1 MKGRDRALH
10 RRAATPV
17 GEALNQSLIVMARK
31 LAMEASADSFSNCTN
46 DQANAMI
53 LIEGVSQQQKQMRSD
68 TF

>member
-1 MKGRDRALH
+1 
-10 RRAATPV
+10 
-17 GEALNQSLIVMARK
+17 MARK
-31 LAMEASADSFSNCTN
+31 LAMEASAASFSNCTN